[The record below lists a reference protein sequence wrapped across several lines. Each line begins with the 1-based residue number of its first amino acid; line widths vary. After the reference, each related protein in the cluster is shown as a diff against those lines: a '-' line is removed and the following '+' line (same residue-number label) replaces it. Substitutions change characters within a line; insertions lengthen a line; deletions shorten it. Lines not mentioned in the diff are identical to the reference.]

1 MCLLATCPFGQV
13 AWRRFCCAPSPDA
26 IALTSWLRSAGH
38 RSFSRVAR
46 LLCPSA
52 LRWLGFFFA
61 GLRATFPARP
71 IAWRSVA
78 TEPFLLRCRATLSC
92 FHAGVFGLRR
102 CDRYLSGG
110 FPFLLRV
117 W

>member
-1 MCLLATCPFGQV
+1 MCLPATCRFGQV
-13 AWRRFCCAPSPDA
+13 AWLRFCWAPWPDA
-26 IALTSWLRSAGH
+26 LALTSWLRSAGH
-38 RSFSRVAR
+38 RSFSRVAP

-52 LRWLGFFFA
+52 LRCLGFFFA
-61 GLRATFPARP
+61 GLRAAFHARP

-78 TEPFLLRCRATLSC
+78 TEPFLLRCCATPSC
-92 FHAGVFGLRR
+92 FHAGVPGPRR

-110 FPFLLRV
+110 FPFLPRA